1 MGVGEAFLGKLV
13 DVGCLDDL
21 VPHEAVVRP
30 GLVIGNNINNIGR
43 LRVTEGGS
51 EDSKENPYTLHART
65 VQQVGRP
72 LQVKRLEETAIL
84 G

>member
-1 MGVGEAFLGKLV
+1 MRVGEAFLGELV
-13 DVGCLDDL
+13 DVRRLNNL

-43 LRVTEGGS
+43 LRVTEGGG
-51 EDSKENPYTLHART
+51 EDGKENPYTLHART